1 MSGREGPVPRGVARG
16 KFPRR
21 LLHMAVSVIVALLIA
36 ASSSGDASAVQYCVD
51 LAPVSAYAP
60 PGAAQ
65 AFALGQQGAVAA
77 AGRMCMPLQSRVL
90 LGRSAGAAR
99 PVPLLLQMQER
110 SRQHRGGQQQRGR
123 GGRRWGSRGGRGREG
138 RDDIRDG
145 DGGGMSTDYVR
156 GAGATLK
163 PDDRLDEKLN
173 RFLQRELEDGEGW
186 NFKPGR
192 GSGGRGRGSGV
203 FTPRGLGRSNF
214 IDDDDYQGNVQRG
227 RVCAAIAEPPLP
239 ILLASSARPT

>member
-1 MSGREGPVPRGVARG
+1 MKRAREGPVPRDGARG
-16 KFPRR
+16 RFPRR
-21 LLHMAVSVIVALLIA
+21 LLHMAVSAIVALVIT

-65 AFALGQQGAVAA
+65 AFALGQQGAAAA

-99 PVPLLLQMQER
+99 PVPLLLHMQER
-110 SRQHRGGQQQRGR
+110 SRQYRGGQQQRGR
-123 GGRRWGSRGGRGREG
+123 GGRGRGREG

-173 RFLQRELEDGEGW
+173 RFLQREVEDGEGW

-192 GSGGRGRGSGV
+192 RSGGRGRGSGV

-227 RVCAAIAEPPLP
+227 RVCAAIAEAPLP
-239 ILLASSARPT
+239 TLLASSARLA